1 MLIYIVVYRHHINS
15 MLKWRESNQSVELM
29 AIREVHLNMELN
41 NNTCSTDNLVRVL
54 WAASSYRPIRFIFII
69 NVFIEV

>member
-54 WAASSYRPIRFIFII
+54 
-69 NVFIEV
+69 